1 MRWDL
6 MGIATDVSPPLGTTP
21 QQQGKV
27 SMATLTIEV
36 SDSLLTRARETAQ
49 ALDRPLEEVLIGALA
64 VGLPDVH
71 GAPEPVRNELLEMT
85 FLDEK
90 SLWRIAK
97 DEMVSTDQKELQ
109 APLDEQ
115 QRSPVLQEE
124 VRLQALRESYGKALL
139 RKARALALLSLRGGQ
154 PLLAALEVSE

>member
-1 MRWDL
+1 M
-6 MGIATDVSPPLGTTP
+6 
-21 QQQGKV
+21 
-27 SMATLTIEV
+27 
-36 SDSLLTRARETAQ
+36 
-49 ALDRPLEEVLIGALA
+49 
-64 VGLPDVH
+64 
-71 GAPEPVRNELLEMT
+71 RNELLEMT

-139 RKARALALLSLRGGQ
+139 WKARALALLSLRGSQ